1 MPGDGAVKGARPV
14 SFPEFRDQGGDG
26 GFGIAVEHAGVLAEE
41 ECVFKAAK
49 TGALPG
55 SLRNGKGWSH
65 RIIGSDGKTMN
76 RQHQHLVL
84 KRKREPRMNAD
95 ENESN
100 PSSFASIHPWFQF
113 S

>member
-1 MPGDGAVKGARPV
+1 MGKTGDIDPPSPR
-14 SFPEFRDQGGDG
+14 SFPEPHYQGRDG
-26 GFGIAVEHAGVLAEE
+26 GFGIANKHAGVLAEE